1 MAQPPPLPAQLPEPL
16 GGALRLLA
24 HRTSLASASVGRVT
38 PRGDLATAPA
48 ATAIFGTATSATNCS
63 VSAAATSSGAA
74 AAPPWASRGARRNVP
89 RRPLSMSATTP
100 ALDPLAPAAAA
111 LAAATSFGTDDFSFG
126 TDEAAPSDASHAA
139 PRQEWQEDE
148 EGRAVLILPHSRGVA
163 RVVVEHAPG
172 ARVIHTDEAD
182 GGGSH
187 TSRRHD
193 AVV

>member
-1 MAQPPPLPAQLPEPL
+1 MTQPPPLPAQLPEPL

-24 HRTSLASASVGRVT
+24 RRTSLASASVGRVT
-38 PRGDLATAPA
+38 PRGDVATAPA
-48 ATAIFGTATSATNCS
+48 ATATFDTASFGTDCS
-63 VSAAATSSGAA
+63 VSGAATSSAAA
-74 AAPPWASRGARRNVP
+74 AAPPWASRGARRSAP
-89 RRPLSMSATTP
+89 RRPLSMSGATP
-100 ALDPLAPAAAA
+100 ILDPLAPAAAA
-111 LAAATSFGTDDFSFG
+111 PAAATSFGTDDFSFG

-172 ARVIHTDEAD
+172 ARVIHADEAD
-182 GGGSH
+182 SGGSH